1 MKNAM
6 PKALYIAAALV
17 ILFATGALAQSTVQ
31 MTITSGTA
39 PNGTYGV
46 MGGVYT
52 SPYTGNI
59 NGGASIPII
68 CDDFYDDVY
77 PPQTWTALATNL
89 AQLGAATTNL
99 VYFDQNNVAQQQI
112 EYMTAAVLAEAVLS
126 GTLGTTS
133 VGTTETVKGELSFAL
148 WGVFDPNMLLT
159 NSANLTAAQ
168 LSAANGYV
176 ASALATVTNGI
187 SSNGLDAYLST
198 FSNVTIYSATTNGT
212 TPMAAVGTK
221 RPQEFLVVS
230 MPEPAESVLLIVDL
244 LAVVSLVCFVRRKQR
259 GASLG

>member
-39 PNGTYGV
+39 PDGTYGV

-77 PPQTWTALATNL
+77 PPETWTALATNL

-99 VYFDQNNVAQQQI
+99 VYFEQNGGAQQQI
-112 EYMTAAVLAEAVLS
+112 DYMTAAVLAEDI
-126 GTLGTTS
+126 LGTTDK
-133 VGTTETVKGELSFAL
+133 TVRGELSFAL
-148 WGVFDPNMLLT
+148 WGVFDPTMLAT

-168 LSAANGYV
+168 LNAATGYL
-176 ASALATVTNGI
+176 AGAQATVVSGI
-187 SSNGLDAYLST
+187 SGGLDAYLST
-198 FSNVTIYSATTNGT
+198 FSNVTIYSATQNGT
-212 TPMAAVGTK
+212 TPMAAGTK